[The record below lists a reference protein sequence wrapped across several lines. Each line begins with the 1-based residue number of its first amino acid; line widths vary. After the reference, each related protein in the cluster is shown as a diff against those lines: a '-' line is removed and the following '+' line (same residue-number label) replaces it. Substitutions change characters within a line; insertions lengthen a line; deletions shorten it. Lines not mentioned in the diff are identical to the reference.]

1 MTQHQ
6 TPRHEIGETVHLPLS
21 KLVMSRE
28 NPRKTKPNTADDLLV
43 ASIRSR
49 GLLQNLGVRPSDTSA
64 GKYEVRYGG
73 RRGQGAPA

>member
-28 NPRKTKPNTADDLLV
+28 NPRKTKPNTRARTTLFRGS
-43 ASIRSR
+43 ASARS
-49 GLLQNLGVRPSDTSA
+49 PS
-64 GKYEVRYGG
+64 R
-73 RRGQGAPA
+73 